1 MLEEEKRLPALK
13 IKISTLFMIIY
24 CFIMFVPGYFSNAGI
39 KLLSNL
45 MMVVAAFFLLRHKY
59 KPNKFIVLTGIYM
72 LYLMII
78 SYINRTNAADI
89 HLIISYCKIF
99 FFLGVF
105 DYMLKNN
112 QENAVNI
119 MFYILLLFVSLD
131 FFSIILFPNGLYH
144 TSLKWNE
151 WTTSQEA
158 QWIYGNKNNRI
169 YWYIM
174 LLMTAWER
182 HIINGKSKAWPTV
195 IAIGTIVTMMLVKS
209 STATT
214 VAIVVGTGIL
224 VSIYKK
230 KEIRFSINS
239 YLLVGICTVV
249 TILILAGS
257 TGFLKI
263 VVEGIFH
270 KDMTFSNRSQVW
282 QQVVLLIAQ
291 KPFFG
296 WGIVDSD
303 TATGL
308 LGSLTYVNAHN
319 QFLNCLWQGGIVLI
333 CILGGVILCTA
344 RNINAIA
351 SDRYKLV
358 FECVLVGLMID
369 MMFEVI
375 MGTTATWGCLLLL
388 NSIHLFLEKQEYL
401 FY

>member
-1 MLEEEKRLPALK
+1 M
-13 IKISTLFMIIY
+13 
-24 CFIMFVPGYFSNAGI
+24 FIPGYFSNAGI

-78 SYINRTNAADI
+78 SYVNRTNAADI
-89 HLIISYCKIF
+89 HLIIVYCKIF
-99 FFLGVF
+99 VFLGVA

-112 QENAVNI
+112 QSNAVNI

-144 TSLKWNE
+144 TSLVWNE

-182 HIINGKSKAWPTV
+182 YALNGKSKIWPTIISV
-195 IAIGTIVTMMLVKS
+195 STIVAMMLVKS

-224 VSIYKK
+224 ISIYKK

-333 CILGGVILCTA
+333 CILGGIILCTA

-388 NSIHLFLEKQEYL
+388 NSIHLFLEKQEDL

>member
-1 MLEEEKRLPALK
+1 MPALK

-24 CFIMFVPGYFSNAGI
+24 CFVMFIPGYFSNAGI

-78 SYINRTNAADI
+78 SYVNRTNAADI
-89 HLIISYCKIF
+89 HLIIVYCKIF
-99 FFLGVF
+99 VFLGVA

-112 QENAVNI
+112 QANAVNI

-144 TSLKWNE
+144 TSLTWNE
-151 WTTSQEA
+151 WSTSQEA

-182 HIINGKSKAWPTV
+182 YVLNS
-195 IAIGTIVTMMLVKS
+195 IGTIIAMMIVKS

-224 VSIYKK
+224 ISIYKK

-239 YLLVGICTVV
+239 YLLVGICTMV
-249 TILILAGS
+249 TILVLAGS

-282 QQVVLLIAQ
+282 QQVILLIAQ
-291 KPFFG
+291 KPFWG
-296 WGIVDSD
+296 WGIVDEKA
-303 TATGL
+303 ATGL

-333 CILGGVILCTA
+333 CILGGIILCTA

-388 NSIHLFLEKQEYL
+388 NSIHLFLEKQEDL

>member
-1 MLEEEKRLPALK
+1 MPTLK
-13 IKISTLFMIIY
+13 IRISTLFMILY
-24 CFIMFVPGYFSNAGI
+24 CLVMFVPGYFSNSGI

-45 MMVVAAFFLLRHKY
+45 MMIAAAFFLLRRKY

-72 LYLMII
+72 LYLMMI
-78 SYINRTNAADI
+78 SYINHTNAADV

-105 DYMLKNN
+105 DYMLKNK
-112 QENAVNI
+112 QENTVNV

-131 FFSIILFPNGLYH
+131 FFSIIFFPNGLYH
-144 TSLKWNE
+144 TSLTWNE
-151 WTTSQEA
+151 WTTSYEA

-182 HIINGKSKAWPTV
+182 YALNGKSKIWPT
-195 IAIGTIVTMMLVKS
+195 IISIGTIVAMMLVKS

-282 QQVVLLIAQ
+282 QQVLLLIAQ

-296 WGIVDSD
+296 WGIVDSN

-333 CILGGVILCTA
+333 CILGGIILCTA
-344 RNINAIA
+344 RNINAIV

-388 NSIHLFLEKQEYL
+388 NSIHLFLEKQEDL

>member
-1 MLEEEKRLPALK
+1 M
-13 IKISTLFMIIY
+13 
-24 CFIMFVPGYFSNAGI
+24 FIPGYFSNAGI

-78 SYINRTNAADI
+78 SYVNRTNAADI
-89 HLIISYCKIF
+89 HLIIVYCKIF
-99 FFLGVF
+99 VFLGVA

-112 QENAVNI
+112 QANAVNI

-144 TSLKWNE
+144 TSLTWNE
-151 WTTSQEA
+151 WSTSQEA

-182 HIINGKSKAWPTV
+182 YVLNGKSKIWPTL
-195 IAIGTIVTMMLVKS
+195 ISIGTIIAMMIVKS

-224 VSIYKK
+224 ISIYKK

-239 YLLVGICTVV
+239 YLLVGICTMV
-249 TILILAGS
+249 TILVLAGS
-257 TGFLKI
+257 TGFLKM

-282 QQVVLLIAQ
+282 QQVILLIAQ
-291 KPFFG
+291 KPFWG
-296 WGIVDSD
+296 WGIVDD
-303 TATGL
+303 KAATGL

-333 CILGGVILCTA
+333 CILGGIILCTA

-388 NSIHLFLEKQEYL
+388 NSIHLFLEKQEDL

>member
-1 MLEEEKRLPALK
+1 MPSFK
-13 IKISTLFMIIY
+13 IKISTLFMILY
-24 CFIMFVPGYFSNAGI
+24 CFAMFVPGYFSNVGI
-39 KLLSNL
+39 KILSNL
-45 MMVVAAFFLLRHKY
+45 MMVIAALFLLRRKY

-72 LYLMII
+72 LYLITI
-78 SYINRTNAADI
+78 TYINRTNAADI

-99 FFLGVF
+99 FFLGVV
-105 DYMLKNN
+105 DYMLKNK
-112 QENAVNI
+112 QAIAVNI

-131 FFSIILFPNGLYH
+131 FFSIIFFPDGLYN
-144 TSLKWNE
+144 TSLVWNE
-151 WTTSQEA
+151 WSTSHVAE
-158 QWIYGNKNNRI
+158 WIYGNKNNRI

-174 LLMTAWER
+174 LLVTAWER
-182 HIINGKSKAWPTV
+182 YILNGKSKIWPTL

-249 TILILAGS
+249 TILVLAGS

-282 QQVVLLIAQ
+282 QQVLLLIAQ
-291 KPFFG
+291 KPFWG
-296 WGIVDSD
+296 WGIVDD
-303 TATGL
+303 KTATGL

-319 QFLNCLWQGGIVLI
+319 QFLNCFWQGGIVLI
-333 CILGGVILCTA
+333 CILGGIILCTA
-344 RNINAIA
+344 RNINAIV

-388 NSIHLFLEKQEYL
+388 NSIHLFLEKQEDL

>member
-1 MLEEEKRLPALK
+1 MPALK

-24 CFIMFVPGYFSNAGI
+24 CFVMFIPGYFSNAGI

-78 SYINRTNAADI
+78 SYVNRTNAADI
-89 HLIISYCKIF
+89 HLIIVYCKIF
-99 FFLGVF
+99 VFLGVA

-112 QENAVNI
+112 QANAVNI

-144 TSLKWNE
+144 TSLTWNE
-151 WTTSQEA
+151 WSTSQEA

-182 HIINGKSKAWPTV
+182 YVLNGKSKIWPTL
-195 IAIGTIVTMMLVKS
+195 ISIGTIISMMIVKS

-224 VSIYKK
+224 ISIYKK

-239 YLLVGICTVV
+239 YLLVGICTMV
-249 TILILAGS
+249 TILVLAGS

-282 QQVVLLIAQ
+282 QQVILLIAQ
-291 KPFFG
+291 KPFWG
-296 WGIVDSD
+296 WGIVDD
-303 TATGL
+303 KAATGL

-333 CILGGVILCTA
+333 CILGGIILCTA

-388 NSIHLFLEKQEYL
+388 NSIHLFLEKQEDL

>member
-1 MLEEEKRLPALK
+1 MPALK
-13 IKISTLFMIIY
+13 IRISTLFMIIY
-24 CFIMFVPGYFSNAGI
+24 CFVMFVPTYFSNAGI
-39 KLLSNL
+39 KLLSNV
-45 MMVVAAFFLLRHKY
+45 MMAIAALFLLRQKY
-59 KPNKFIVLTGIYM
+59 KPNKFIVLTGIYL
-72 LYLMII
+72 LYLMIMT
-78 SYINRTNAADI
+78 YINRTNAADI
-89 HLIISYCKIF
+89 HLIISYCKM
-99 FFLGVF
+99 FLF
-105 DYMLKNN
+105 LSAIDYMLKNN
-112 QENAVNI
+112 QANAVNI
-119 MFYILLLFVSLD
+119 MFYTLLLFVSLD
-131 FFSIILFPNGLYH
+131 FFSIILFPNGLYSI
-144 TSLKWNE
+144 SLTWNE
-151 WTTSQEA
+151 WSTSQEA

-182 HIINGKSKAWPTV
+182 HIINGSKAWPTV

-263 VVEGIFH
+263 IVEGIFH

-282 QQVVLLIAQ
+282 QQVLLLIAQ
-291 KPFFG
+291 KPFWG
-296 WGIVDSD
+296 WGIVDD
-303 TATGL
+303 KTATGL

-319 QFLNCLWQGGIVLI
+319 QFLNCFWQGGIVLI
-333 CILGGVILCTA
+333 CILGGIILCTA
-344 RNINAIA
+344 RNINAIV

-388 NSIHLFLEKQEYL
+388 NSIHLFLEKQEDL

>member
-1 MLEEEKRLPALK
+1 
-13 IKISTLFMIIY
+13 
-24 CFIMFVPGYFSNAGI
+24 MFVPGYFSNAGI

-59 KPNKFIVLTGIYM
+59 KPNKLIVLTGIYM
-72 LYLMII
+72 LYLIVI
-78 SYINRTNAADI
+78 SYVNRTNAADI
-89 HLIISYCKIF
+89 HLIIVYCKIF
-99 FFLGVF
+99 VFLGVA

-112 QENAVNI
+112 QANAVNI

-144 TSLKWNE
+144 TSLTWNE
-151 WTTSQEA
+151 WSTSQEA

-182 HIINGKSKAWPTV
+182 YVLNGKSKIWPTL
-195 IAIGTIVTMMLVKS
+195 ISIGTIVAMMIVKS

-224 VSIYKK
+224 ISIYKK

-249 TILILAGS
+249 TILVLAGS

-282 QQVVLLIAQ
+282 QQVILLIAQ
-291 KPFFG
+291 KPFWG
-296 WGIVDSD
+296 WGIVDD
-303 TATGL
+303 KAATGL

-333 CILGGVILCTA
+333 CIFGGIILCTA

-388 NSIHLFLEKQEYL
+388 NGIHLFLEKQEDL

>member
-1 MLEEEKRLPALK
+1 MPALK

-24 CFIMFVPGYFSNAGI
+24 CFVMFVPTYFSNAGI
-39 KLLSNL
+39 KLLSNV
-45 MMVVAAFFLLRHKY
+45 MMAIAALFLLRRKY
-59 KPNKFIVLTGIYM
+59 KPNKFIVLTSIYL
-72 LYLMII
+72 LYLMIMT
-78 SYINRTNAADI
+78 YINRTNAADI

-99 FFLGVF
+99 LFLGVF

-112 QENAVNI
+112 QANAVNI

-144 TSLKWNE
+144 TSLTWNE
-151 WTTSQEA
+151 WSTSQEA

-182 HIINGKSKAWPTV
+182 YVLNGKSKIWPTL
-195 IAIGTIVTMMLVKS
+195 ISIGTIIAMMIVKS

-249 TILILAGS
+249 TILVLAGS

-282 QQVVLLIAQ
+282 QQVLLLIAQ
-291 KPFFG
+291 KPFWG
-296 WGIVDSD
+296 WGIVDD
-303 TATGL
+303 KTATGL

-319 QFLNCLWQGGIVLI
+319 QFLNCFWQGGIVLI
-333 CILGGVILCTA
+333 CILGGIILCTA
-344 RNINAIA
+344 RNINAIG

-388 NSIHLFLEKQEYL
+388 NSIHLFLEKQEDL

>member
-1 MLEEEKRLPALK
+1 
-13 IKISTLFMIIY
+13 
-24 CFIMFVPGYFSNAGI
+24 MFVPGYFSNAGI

-72 LYLMII
+72 LYLIVI
-78 SYINRTNAADI
+78 SYVNRTNAADI
-89 HLIISYCKIF
+89 HLIIVYCKIF
-99 FFLGVF
+99 VFLCVA

-112 QENAVNI
+112 QANAVNI

-144 TSLKWNE
+144 TSLTWNE
-151 WTTSQEA
+151 WSTSQEA

-182 HIINGKSKAWPTV
+182 YVLNGKSKIWPTL
-195 IAIGTIVTMMLVKS
+195 ISIGTIIAMMIVKS

-224 VSIYKK
+224 ISIYKK

-249 TILILAGS
+249 TILVLAGS

-282 QQVVLLIAQ
+282 QQVILLIAQ
-291 KPFFG
+291 KPFWG
-296 WGIVDSD
+296 WGIVDD
-303 TATGL
+303 KAATGL

-333 CILGGVILCTA
+333 CIFGGIILCTA

-388 NSIHLFLEKQEYL
+388 NGIHLFLEKQEDL

>member
-1 MLEEEKRLPALK
+1 MPALK

-24 CFIMFVPGYFSNAGI
+24 CFVMFVPTYFSNAGI
-39 KLLSNL
+39 KLLSNV
-45 MMVVAAFFLLRHKY
+45 MMAIAALFLLRRKY
-59 KPNKFIVLTGIYM
+59 KPNKFIVLTSIYL
-72 LYLMII
+72 LYLMIMT
-78 SYINRTNAADI
+78 YINRTNAADI

-99 FFLGVF
+99 LFLGVF
-105 DYMLKNN
+105 DYILKNN
-112 QENAVNI
+112 QANAVNI

-144 TSLKWNE
+144 TSLTWNE
-151 WTTSQEA
+151 WSTSQEA

-182 HIINGKSKAWPTV
+182 YVLNGKSKIWPTL
-195 IAIGTIVTMMLVKS
+195 ISIGTIIAMMIVKS

-224 VSIYKK
+224 ISIYKK

-249 TILILAGS
+249 TILVLAGS

-282 QQVVLLIAQ
+282 QQVILLIAQ
-291 KPFFG
+291 KPFWG
-296 WGIVDSD
+296 WGIVDD
-303 TATGL
+303 KAATGL

-333 CILGGVILCTA
+333 CILGGIILCTA

-358 FECVLVGLMID
+358 FESVLVGLMID

-388 NSIHLFLEKQEYL
+388 NSIHLFLEKQEDL

>member
-1 MLEEEKRLPALK
+1 M
-13 IKISTLFMIIY
+13 
-24 CFIMFVPGYFSNAGI
+24 FIPGYFSNAGI

-78 SYINRTNAADI
+78 SYVNRTNAADI
-89 HLIISYCKIF
+89 HLIIVYCKIF
-99 FFLGVF
+99 VFLGVA

-112 QENAVNI
+112 QANAVNI

-144 TSLKWNE
+144 TSLTWNE
-151 WTTSQEA
+151 WSTSQEA

-182 HIINGKSKAWPTV
+182 YVLNGKSKIWPTL
-195 IAIGTIVTMMLVKS
+195 ISIGTIIAMMIVKS

-224 VSIYKK
+224 ISIYKK

-239 YLLVGICTVV
+239 YLLVGICTMV
-249 TILILAGS
+249 TILVLAGS

-282 QQVVLLIAQ
+282 QQVILLIAQ
-291 KPFFG
+291 KPFWG
-296 WGIVDSD
+296 WGIVDD
-303 TATGL
+303 KAATGL

-333 CILGGVILCTA
+333 CILGGIILCTA

-388 NSIHLFLEKQEYL
+388 NSIHLFLEKQEDL

>member
-1 MLEEEKRLPALK
+1 MPALK

-24 CFIMFVPGYFSNAGI
+24 CFVMFVPTYFSNAGI
-39 KLLSNL
+39 KLLSNV
-45 MMVVAAFFLLRHKY
+45 MMAIAALFLLRRKY
-59 KPNKFIVLTGIYM
+59 KPNKFIVLTSIYL
-72 LYLMII
+72 LYLMIMT
-78 SYINRTNAADI
+78 YINRTNAADI

-99 FFLGVF
+99 LFLGVF

-112 QENAVNI
+112 QANAVNI

-144 TSLKWNE
+144 TSLTWNE
-151 WTTSQEA
+151 WSTSQEA

-182 HIINGKSKAWPTV
+182 YVLNGKSKIWPTL
-195 IAIGTIVTMMLVKS
+195 ISIGTIIAMMIVKS

-224 VSIYKK
+224 ISIYKK

-239 YLLVGICTVV
+239 YLLVGICTMV
-249 TILILAGS
+249 TILVLAGS

-282 QQVVLLIAQ
+282 QQVILLIAQ
-291 KPFFG
+291 KPFWG
-296 WGIVDSD
+296 WGIVDD
-303 TATGL
+303 KAATGL

-333 CILGGVILCTA
+333 CILGGIILCTA

-358 FECVLVGLMID
+358 FESVLVGLMID

-388 NSIHLFLEKQEYL
+388 NSIHLFLEKQEDL

>member
-1 MLEEEKRLPALK
+1 MPALK

-24 CFIMFVPGYFSNAGI
+24 CFVMFVPGYFSNAGI

-72 LYLMII
+72 LYLIVI
-78 SYINRTNAADI
+78 SYVNRTNAADI
-89 HLIISYCKIF
+89 HLIIVYCKIF
-99 FFLGVF
+99 VFLGVA

-112 QENAVNI
+112 QANAVNI

-144 TSLKWNE
+144 TSLTWNE
-151 WTTSQEA
+151 WSTSQEA

-182 HIINGKSKAWPTV
+182 YVLNGKSKIWPTL
-195 IAIGTIVTMMLVKS
+195 ISIGTIIAMMIVKS

-224 VSIYKK
+224 ISIYKK

-249 TILILAGS
+249 TILVLAGS

-282 QQVVLLIAQ
+282 QQVILLIAQ
-291 KPFFG
+291 KPFWG
-296 WGIVDSD
+296 WGIVDD
-303 TATGL
+303 KAATGL

-333 CILGGVILCTA
+333 CIFGGIILCTA

-388 NSIHLFLEKQEYL
+388 NGIHLFLEKQEDL

>member
-1 MLEEEKRLPALK
+1 MPALK

-24 CFIMFVPGYFSNAGI
+24 CFVMFVPGYFSNAGI

-72 LYLMII
+72 LYLIVI
-78 SYINRTNAADI
+78 SYVNRTNAADI
-89 HLIISYCKIF
+89 HLIIVYCKIF
-99 FFLGVF
+99 VFLGVA

-112 QENAVNI
+112 QANAVNI

-144 TSLKWNE
+144 TSLTWNE
-151 WTTSQEA
+151 WSTSQEA

-182 HIINGKSKAWPTV
+182 YVLNGKSKIWPTL
-195 IAIGTIVTMMLVKS
+195 ISIGTIVAMMIVKS

-224 VSIYKK
+224 ISIYKK

-249 TILILAGS
+249 TILVLAGS

-282 QQVVLLIAQ
+282 QQVILLIAQ
-291 KPFFG
+291 KPFWG
-296 WGIVDSD
+296 WGIVDD
-303 TATGL
+303 KAATGL

-333 CILGGVILCTA
+333 CIFGGIILCTA

-388 NSIHLFLEKQEYL
+388 NGIHLFLEKQEDL

>member
-1 MLEEEKRLPALK
+1 MPALK

-24 CFIMFVPGYFSNAGI
+24 CFVMFVPTYFSNAGI
-39 KLLSNL
+39 KLLSNV
-45 MMVVAAFFLLRHKY
+45 MMAIAALFLLRRKY
-59 KPNKFIVLTGIYM
+59 KPNKFIVLTSIYL
-72 LYLMII
+72 LYLMIMT
-78 SYINRTNAADI
+78 YINRTNAADI

-99 FFLGVF
+99 LFLGVF

-112 QENAVNI
+112 QANAVNI

-144 TSLKWNE
+144 TSLTWNE
-151 WTTSQEA
+151 WSTSQEA

-182 HIINGKSKAWPTV
+182 YVLNGKSKIWPTL
-195 IAIGTIVTMMLVKS
+195 ISIGTIIAMMIVKS

-224 VSIYKK
+224 ISIYKK

-249 TILILAGS
+249 TILVLAGS

-291 KPFFG
+291 KPFWG
-296 WGIVDSD
+296 WGIVDD
-303 TATGL
+303 KAATGL

-333 CILGGVILCTA
+333 CILGGIILCTA

-358 FECVLVGLMID
+358 FESVLVGLMID

-388 NSIHLFLEKQEYL
+388 NSIHLFLEKQEDL

>member
-1 MLEEEKRLPALK
+1 
-13 IKISTLFMIIY
+13 
-24 CFIMFVPGYFSNAGI
+24 MFVPGYFSNAGI

-72 LYLMII
+72 LYLIVI
-78 SYINRTNAADI
+78 SYVNRTNAADI
-89 HLIISYCKIF
+89 HLIIVYCKIF
-99 FFLGVF
+99 VFLGVA

-112 QENAVNI
+112 QANAVNI

-144 TSLKWNE
+144 TSLTWNE
-151 WTTSQEA
+151 WSTSQEA

-182 HIINGKSKAWPTV
+182 YVLNGKSKIWPTL
-195 IAIGTIVTMMLVKS
+195 ISIGTIIAMMIVKS

-214 VAIVVGTGIL
+214 GAIVVGTGIL
-224 VSIYKK
+224 ISIYKK

-249 TILILAGS
+249 TILVLAGS

-282 QQVVLLIAQ
+282 QQVILLIAQ
-291 KPFFG
+291 KPFWG
-296 WGIVDSD
+296 WGIVDD
-303 TATGL
+303 KAATGL

-333 CILGGVILCTA
+333 CIFGGIILCTA

-388 NSIHLFLEKQEYL
+388 NGIHLFLEKQEDL

>member
-1 MLEEEKRLPALK
+1 
-13 IKISTLFMIIY
+13 
-24 CFIMFVPGYFSNAGI
+24 
-39 KLLSNL
+39 
-45 MMVVAAFFLLRHKY
+45 
-59 KPNKFIVLTGIYM
+59 
-72 LYLMII
+72 
-78 SYINRTNAADI
+78 
-89 HLIISYCKIF
+89 
-99 FFLGVF
+99 
-105 DYMLKNN
+105 
-112 QENAVNI
+112 
-119 MFYILLLFVSLD
+119 
-131 FFSIILFPNGLYH
+131 
-144 TSLKWNE
+144 
-151 WTTSQEA
+151 
-158 QWIYGNKNNRI
+158 
-169 YWYIM
+169 M

-182 HIINGKSKAWPTV
+182 YVLNGKSKIWPTL
-195 IAIGTIVTMMLVKS
+195 ISIGTIIAMMIVKS

-224 VSIYKK
+224 ISIYKK

-249 TILILAGS
+249 TILVLAGS

-282 QQVVLLIAQ
+282 QQVILLIAQ
-291 KPFFG
+291 KPFWG
-296 WGIVDSD
+296 WGIVDD
-303 TATGL
+303 KAATGL

-333 CILGGVILCTA
+333 CIFGGIILCTA

-388 NSIHLFLEKQEYL
+388 NGIHLFLEKQEDL

>member
-1 MLEEEKRLPALK
+1 
-13 IKISTLFMIIY
+13 
-24 CFIMFVPGYFSNAGI
+24 MFVPTYFSNAGI
-39 KLLSNL
+39 KLLSNV
-45 MMVVAAFFLLRHKY
+45 MMAIAALFLLRRKY
-59 KPNKFIVLTGIYM
+59 KPNKFIVLTSIYL
-72 LYLMII
+72 LYLMIMT
-78 SYINRTNAADI
+78 YINRTNAADI

-99 FFLGVF
+99 LFLGVF

-112 QENAVNI
+112 QANAVNI

-144 TSLKWNE
+144 TSLTWNE
-151 WTTSQEA
+151 WSTSQEA

-182 HIINGKSKAWPTV
+182 YVLNGKSKIWPTL
-195 IAIGTIVTMMLVKS
+195 ISIGTIIAMMIVKS

-224 VSIYKK
+224 ISIYKK

-249 TILILAGS
+249 TILVLAGS

-282 QQVVLLIAQ
+282 QQVILLIAQ
-291 KPFFG
+291 KPFWG
-296 WGIVDSD
+296 WGIVDD
-303 TATGL
+303 KAATGL

-333 CILGGVILCTA
+333 CILGGIILCTA

-358 FECVLVGLMID
+358 FESVLVGLMID

-388 NSIHLFLEKQEYL
+388 NSIHLFLEKQEDL

>member
-1 MLEEEKRLPALK
+1 MPALK

-24 CFIMFVPGYFSNAGI
+24 CFVMFVPTYFSNAGI
-39 KLLSNL
+39 KLLSNV
-45 MMVVAAFFLLRHKY
+45 MMAIAALFLLRRKY
-59 KPNKFIVLTGIYM
+59 KPNKFIVLTSIYL
-72 LYLMII
+72 LYLMIMT
-78 SYINRTNAADI
+78 YINRTNAADI

-99 FFLGVF
+99 LFLGVF

-112 QENAVNI
+112 QANAVNI

-131 FFSIILFPNGLYH
+131 FFSIILFPNGLYY
-144 TSLKWNE
+144 TSLTWNE
-151 WTTSQEA
+151 WSTSQEA

-182 HIINGKSKAWPTV
+182 YVLNGKSKIWPTL
-195 IAIGTIVTMMLVKS
+195 ISIGTIIAMMIVKS

-224 VSIYKK
+224 ISIYKK

-249 TILILAGS
+249 TILVLAGS

-282 QQVVLLIAQ
+282 QQVILLIAQ
-291 KPFFG
+291 KPFWG
-296 WGIVDSD
+296 WGIVDD
-303 TATGL
+303 KAATGL

-333 CILGGVILCTA
+333 CILGGIILCTA

-358 FECVLVGLMID
+358 FESVLVGLMID

-388 NSIHLFLEKQEYL
+388 NSIHLFLEKQEDL

>member
-1 MLEEEKRLPALK
+1 MPALK

-24 CFIMFVPGYFSNAGI
+24 CFVMFVPSYFSNVGI

-45 MMVVAAFFLLRHKY
+45 MMIAAAFFLIRHKY

-72 LYLMII
+72 LYLIVI
-78 SYINRTNAADI
+78 TYINRTNAADI
-89 HLIISYCKIF
+89 HLIISHCKIF
-99 FFLGVF
+99 LFLSVF
-105 DYMLKNN
+105 DYMLKNK
-112 QENAVNI
+112 QENTVNI
-119 MFYILLLFVSLD
+119 MFYILLLFVCLD
-131 FFSIILFPNGLYH
+131 FFSIILFPNGLYQ
-144 TSLKWNE
+144 TSLIWNE
-151 WTTSQEA
+151 WTTSYEA

-182 HIINGKSKAWPTV
+182 YVIKGKSRACPTV

-214 VAIVVGTGIL
+214 VAIL

-282 QQVVLLIAQ
+282 QQVLLLIAQ
-291 KPFFG
+291 KPFWG
-296 WGIVDSD
+296 WGIVNDK

-319 QFLNCLWQGGIVLI
+319 QFLNCFWQGGIVLI
-333 CILGGVILCTA
+333 CILGGIILCTA
-344 RNINAIA
+344 RNINAIV

-388 NSIHLFLEKQEYL
+388 NSIHLFLKKQEDL

>member
-1 MLEEEKRLPALK
+1 MPALK

-24 CFIMFVPGYFSNAGI
+24 CFVMFVPTYFSNAGI
-39 KLLSNL
+39 KLLSNV
-45 MMVVAAFFLLRHKY
+45 MMAIAALFLLRRKY
-59 KPNKFIVLTGIYM
+59 KPNKFIVLTSIYL
-72 LYLMII
+72 LYLMIMT
-78 SYINRTNAADI
+78 YINRTNAADI

-99 FFLGVF
+99 IFLGVF

-112 QENAVNI
+112 QANAVNI

-144 TSLKWNE
+144 TSLTWNE
-151 WTTSQEA
+151 WSTSQEA

-182 HIINGKSKAWPTV
+182 YVLNGKSKIWPTL
-195 IAIGTIVTMMLVKS
+195 ISIGTIVAMMIVKS

-249 TILILAGS
+249 TILVLAGS

-282 QQVVLLIAQ
+282 QQVLLLIAQ
-291 KPFFG
+291 KPFWG
-296 WGIVDSD
+296 WGIVDD
-303 TATGL
+303 KTATGL

-319 QFLNCLWQGGIVLI
+319 QFLNCFWQGGIVLI
-333 CILGGVILCTA
+333 CILGGIILCTA

-388 NSIHLFLEKQEYL
+388 NSIHLFLEKQEDL

>member
-1 MLEEEKRLPALK
+1 MPALK

-24 CFIMFVPGYFSNAGI
+24 CFVMFVPTYFSNAGI
-39 KLLSNL
+39 KLLSNV
-45 MMVVAAFFLLRHKY
+45 MMAIAALFLLRRKY
-59 KPNKFIVLTGIYM
+59 KPNKFIVLTSIYL
-72 LYLMII
+72 LYLMIMT
-78 SYINRTNAADI
+78 YINRTNAADI

-99 FFLGVF
+99 LFLGVF

-112 QENAVNI
+112 QANAVNI

-144 TSLKWNE
+144 TSLTWNE
-151 WTTSQEA
+151 WSTSQEA

-182 HIINGKSKAWPTV
+182 YVLNGKSKIWPTL
-195 IAIGTIVTMMLVKS
+195 ISIGTIIAMMIVKS

-224 VSIYKK
+224 ISIYKK

-249 TILILAGS
+249 TILVLAGS

-282 QQVVLLIAQ
+282 QQVILLIAQ
-291 KPFFG
+291 KPFWG
-296 WGIVDSD
+296 WGIVDD
-303 TATGL
+303 KAATGL

-333 CILGGVILCTA
+333 CILGGIILCTA

-388 NSIHLFLEKQEYL
+388 NGIHLFLEKQEDL

>member
-1 MLEEEKRLPALK
+1 M
-13 IKISTLFMIIY
+13 
-24 CFIMFVPGYFSNAGI
+24 FIPGYFSNAGI

-78 SYINRTNAADI
+78 SYVNRTNAADI
-89 HLIISYCKIF
+89 HLIIVYCKIF
-99 FFLGVF
+99 VFLGVA

-112 QENAVNI
+112 QANAVNI

-144 TSLKWNE
+144 TSLTWNE
-151 WTTSQEA
+151 WSTSQEA

-182 HIINGKSKAWPTV
+182 YVLNGKSKIWPTL
-195 IAIGTIVTMMLVKS
+195 ISIGTIIAMMIVKS

-224 VSIYKK
+224 ISIYKK

-239 YLLVGICTVV
+239 YLLVGICTMV
-249 TILILAGS
+249 TILVLAGS

-282 QQVVLLIAQ
+282 QQVILLIAQ
-291 KPFFG
+291 KPFWG
-296 WGIVDSD
+296 WGIVDD
-303 TATGL
+303 KAATRL

-333 CILGGVILCTA
+333 CILGGIILCTA

-388 NSIHLFLEKQEYL
+388 NSIHLFLEKQEDL

>member
-1 MLEEEKRLPALK
+1 MPALK

-24 CFIMFVPGYFSNAGI
+24 CFVMFVPTYFSNAGI
-39 KLLSNL
+39 KLLSNV
-45 MMVVAAFFLLRHKY
+45 MMAIAALFLLRRKY
-59 KPNKFIVLTGIYM
+59 KPNKFIVLTSIYL
-72 LYLMII
+72 LYLMIMT
-78 SYINRTNAADI
+78 YINRTNAADI

-99 FFLGVF
+99 LFLGVF

-112 QENAVNI
+112 QANAVNI

-144 TSLKWNE
+144 TSLTWNE
-151 WTTSQEA
+151 WSTSQEA

-182 HIINGKSKAWPTV
+182 YVLNGKSKIWPTL
-195 IAIGTIVTMMLVKS
+195 ISIGTIIAMMIVKS

-224 VSIYKK
+224 ISIYKK

-249 TILILAGS
+249 TILVLAGS

-282 QQVVLLIAQ
+282 QQVILLIAQ
-291 KPFFG
+291 KPFWG
-296 WGIVDSD
+296 WGIVDD
-303 TATGL
+303 KAATGL

-333 CILGGVILCTA
+333 CILGGIILCTA

-358 FECVLVGLMID
+358 FESVLVGLMID

-388 NSIHLFLEKQEYL
+388 NSIHLFLEKQEDL

>member
-1 MLEEEKRLPALK
+1 
-13 IKISTLFMIIY
+13 
-24 CFIMFVPGYFSNAGI
+24 MFVPGYFSNAGI

-72 LYLMII
+72 LYLIVI
-78 SYINRTNAADI
+78 SYVNRTNAADI
-89 HLIISYCKIF
+89 HLIIVYCKIF
-99 FFLGVF
+99 VFLGVA

-112 QENAVNI
+112 QANAVNI

-144 TSLKWNE
+144 TSLTWNE
-151 WTTSQEA
+151 WSTSQEA

-182 HIINGKSKAWPTV
+182 YVLNGKSKIWPTL
-195 IAIGTIVTMMLVKS
+195 ISIGTIIAMMIVKS

-224 VSIYKK
+224 ISIYKK

-249 TILILAGS
+249 TILVLAGS

-282 QQVVLLIAQ
+282 QQVILLIAQ
-291 KPFFG
+291 KPFWG
-296 WGIVDSD
+296 WGIVDD
-303 TATGL
+303 KAATGL

-333 CILGGVILCTA
+333 CIFGGIILCTA

-388 NSIHLFLEKQEYL
+388 NGIHLFLEKQEDL

>member
-1 MLEEEKRLPALK
+1 LPALK

-24 CFIMFVPGYFSNAGI
+24 CFVMFVPTYFSNAGI
-39 KLLSNL
+39 KLLSNV
-45 MMVVAAFFLLRHKY
+45 MMAIAALFLLRRKY
-59 KPNKFIVLTGIYM
+59 KPNKFIVLTSIYL
-72 LYLMII
+72 LYLMIMT
-78 SYINRTNAADI
+78 YINRTNAADI

-99 FFLGVF
+99 LFLGVF

-112 QENAVNI
+112 QANAVNI

-144 TSLKWNE
+144 TSLTWNE
-151 WTTSQEA
+151 WSTSQEA

-182 HIINGKSKAWPTV
+182 YVLNGKSKIWPTL
-195 IAIGTIVTMMLVKS
+195 ISIGTIIAMMIVKS

-224 VSIYKK
+224 ISIYKK

-249 TILILAGS
+249 TILVLAGS

-282 QQVVLLIAQ
+282 QQVILLIAQ
-291 KPFFG
+291 KPFWG
-296 WGIVDSD
+296 WGIVDD
-303 TATGL
+303 KAATGL

-333 CILGGVILCTA
+333 CILGGIILCTA

-358 FECVLVGLMID
+358 FESVLVGLMID

-388 NSIHLFLEKQEYL
+388 NSIHLFLEKQEDL

>member
-1 MLEEEKRLPALK
+1 MPALK

-24 CFIMFVPGYFSNAGI
+24 CFVMFVPTYFSNAGI
-39 KLLSNL
+39 KLLSNV
-45 MMVVAAFFLLRHKY
+45 MMAIAALFLLRRKY
-59 KPNKFIVLTGIYM
+59 KPNKFIVLTSIYL
-72 LYLMII
+72 LYLMIMT
-78 SYINRTNAADI
+78 YINRTNAADI

-99 FFLGVF
+99 LFLGVF

-112 QENAVNI
+112 QANAVNI

-144 TSLKWNE
+144 TSLTWNE
-151 WTTSQEA
+151 WSTSQEA

-182 HIINGKSKAWPTV
+182 YVLNGNSKIWPTL
-195 IAIGTIVTMMLVKS
+195 ISIGTIIAMMIVKS

-224 VSIYKK
+224 ISIYKK

-249 TILILAGS
+249 TILVLAGS

-282 QQVVLLIAQ
+282 QQVILLIAQ
-291 KPFFG
+291 KPFWG
-296 WGIVDSD
+296 WGIVDD
-303 TATGL
+303 KAATGL

-333 CILGGVILCTA
+333 CILGGIILCTA

-358 FECVLVGLMID
+358 FESVLVGLMID

-388 NSIHLFLEKQEYL
+388 NSIHLFLEKQEDL

>member
-1 MLEEEKRLPALK
+1 MPALK

-24 CFIMFVPGYFSNAGI
+24 CFVMFVPTYFSNAGI
-39 KLLSNL
+39 KLLSNV
-45 MMVVAAFFLLRHKY
+45 MVAIAALFLLRRKY
-59 KPNKFIVLTGIYM
+59 KPNKFIVLTSIYL
-72 LYLMII
+72 LYLMIMT
-78 SYINRTNAADI
+78 YINRTNAADI

-112 QENAVNI
+112 QANAVNI

-144 TSLKWNE
+144 TSLIWNE
-151 WTTSQEA
+151 WSTSQEA

-182 HIINGKSKAWPTV
+182 YVLNGKSKIWPTL
-195 IAIGTIVTMMLVKS
+195 ISIGTIIAMMIVKS

-224 VSIYKK
+224 ISIYKK

-239 YLLVGICTVV
+239 YLLVGICTMV
-249 TILILAGS
+249 TILVLAGS

-282 QQVVLLIAQ
+282 QQVILLIAQ
-291 KPFFG
+291 KPFWG
-296 WGIVDSD
+296 WGIVDD
-303 TATGL
+303 KAATGL

-333 CILGGVILCTA
+333 CILGGIILCTA

-358 FECVLVGLMID
+358 FECVSRIND
-369 MMFEVI
+369 
-375 MGTTATWGCLLLL
+375 
-388 NSIHLFLEKQEYL
+388 
-401 FY
+401 

>member
-1 MLEEEKRLPALK
+1 MPSFK
-13 IKISTLFMIIY
+13 IKISTLFMILY
-24 CFIMFVPGYFSNAGI
+24 CFAMFVPGYFSNVGI
-39 KLLSNL
+39 KILSNL
-45 MMVVAAFFLLRHKY
+45 MMVIAALFLLRRKY

-72 LYLMII
+72 LYLITI
-78 SYINRTNAADI
+78 TYINRTNAADI
-89 HLIISYCKIF
+89 HLIISYCKIL
-99 FFLGVF
+99 FFLGVV
-105 DYMLKNN
+105 DYMLKNK
-112 QENAVNI
+112 QAIAVNI

-131 FFSIILFPNGLYH
+131 FFSIIFFPDGLYN
-144 TSLKWNE
+144 TSLVWNE
-151 WTTSQEA
+151 WSTSHVAE
-158 QWIYGNKNNRI
+158 WIYGNKNNRI

-174 LLMTAWER
+174 LLVTAWER
-182 HIINGKSKAWPTV
+182 YILNGKSKIWPTL

-249 TILILAGS
+249 TILVLAGS

-282 QQVVLLIAQ
+282 QQVLLLIAQ
-291 KPFFG
+291 KPFWG
-296 WGIVDSD
+296 WGIVDD
-303 TATGL
+303 KTATGL

-319 QFLNCLWQGGIVLI
+319 QFLNCFWQGGIVLI
-333 CILGGVILCTA
+333 CILGGIILCTA
-344 RNINAIA
+344 RNINAIV

-388 NSIHLFLEKQEYL
+388 NSIHLFLEKQEDL

>member
-1 MLEEEKRLPALK
+1 
-13 IKISTLFMIIY
+13 
-24 CFIMFVPGYFSNAGI
+24 MFVPGYFSNAGI

-72 LYLMII
+72 LYLIVI
-78 SYINRTNAADI
+78 SYVNRTNAADI
-89 HLIISYCKIF
+89 HLIIVYCKIF
-99 FFLGVF
+99 VFLGVA

-112 QENAVNI
+112 QANAVNI

-144 TSLKWNE
+144 TSLTWNE
-151 WTTSQEA
+151 WSTSQEA

-182 HIINGKSKAWPTV
+182 YVLNGKSKIWPTL
-195 IAIGTIVTMMLVKS
+195 ISIGTIVAMMIVKS

-224 VSIYKK
+224 ISIYKK

-249 TILILAGS
+249 TILVLAGS

-282 QQVVLLIAQ
+282 QQVILLIAQ
-291 KPFFG
+291 KPFWG
-296 WGIVDSD
+296 WGIVDD
-303 TATGL
+303 KAATGL

-333 CILGGVILCTA
+333 CIFGGIILCTA

-388 NSIHLFLEKQEYL
+388 NGIHLFLEKQEDL